1 MLHPAAKITGGCI
14 MTKLIWAVL
23 LSTASATSA
32 FGQEAKPASDATI
45 AAQRSAAAQLPAEDG
60 RDLDFADRGFIGTLA
75 DPVITNKDGKPVWN
89 LGAYDWMA
97 DGKSPDTVNP
107 SLWRHMEILRKHGL
121 YAVTDNVWQ
130 VRGFDVSNM
139 TIIKGQTGWIIIDP
153 LTSRDTAA
161 AAMKLVNDRLGTRPV
176 TAVIYSHSHGDHFGG
191 VRGIVNE
198 ADVKAGKVA
207 IIAPEHFLSETAS
220 ENVMA
225 GPAMGR
231 RAKFQFGSNLAPG
244 PQGQMGSGIGKGI
257 GGGDITLISPTI
269 DIRKTGELREVD
281 GVTLEFQMVPQSE
294 APAEMNVYL
303 PASRTFL
310 AAEIATCSLH
320 NILTPRGAKVRDALG
335 WSGFLNEALNLYGDR
350 SDIIISS
357 HCWPRFG
364 QSEVKGTLS
373 GQRDNYR
380 YLHDQTVRMMNKGM
394 TQAEIAEVLKA
405 PPAIGD
411 QWFNKGYYG
420 TYSHNSK
427 AIYQYYLGWYDAVPA
442 NLNPHPPE
450 IRAAKLVAAMGGA
463 KNVLAEAKK
472 AMKVGDYRWSSD
484 LLNQLVF
491 ADPKNLEGRA
501 LLADSYEQ
509 QGYQAESAIWRN
521 MFLSG
526 ARDLREGMKA
536 GISAQSIDMI
546 SAIPTGL
553 LLDSVATRL
562 DPKIIGDA
570 ALTLNFVFSDRKE
583 MAKITVGN
591 SVMISEMGK
600 AHAAPAVTVTGPRQL
615 FLGLLFLKMPAAQL
629 QMAGLK
635 IEGDGAVLNS
645 LQAALDPMPGPFNII
660 EP

>member
-1 MLHPAAKITGGCI
+1 M
-14 MTKLIWAVL
+14 
-23 LSTASATSA
+23 STASATGA
-32 FGQEAKPASDATI
+32 GAQDQKPASDATK
-45 AAQRSAAAQLPAEDG
+45 AAQHSVMAQLPVEDG
-60 RDLDFADRGFIGTLA
+60 RDLDFADRGFMGSLS
-75 DPVITNKDGKPVWN
+75 DPIITNKDGKPVWN
-89 LGAYDWMA
+89 LGAYDWMNN
-97 DGKSPDTVNP
+97 GVSPDTVNP
-107 SLWRHMEILRKHGL
+107 SLWRHMELLRKHGL
-121 YAVTDNVWQ
+121 FAVTDNVWQ

-139 TIIKGQTGWIIIDP
+139 TIIQGQTGWIIIDP

-161 AAMKLVNDRLGTRPV
+161 AALRLINEKLGTRPV

-207 IIAPEHFLSETAS
+207 IIAPEQFLAETAS

-231 RAKFQFGSNLAPG
+231 RATFQFGSNLTPG

-257 GGGDITLISPTI
+257 GGGDITLIPPTI

-294 APAEMNVYL
+294 APAEMNIYM

-310 AAEIATCSLH
+310 AAEIATCTLH
-320 NILTPRGAKVRDALG
+320 NILTPRGAKVRDTLG
-335 WSGFLNEALNLYGDR
+335 WAGFLNEAVNLYGDR
-350 SDIIISS
+350 SDIIVSS

-364 QSEVKGTLS
+364 QSEVKGWLS

-394 TQAEIAEVLKA
+394 TQAEIAEILKA

-450 IRAAKLVAAMGGA
+450 VRAAKLVAAMGGA
-463 KNVLAEAKK
+463 KKVVAEAKR
-472 AMKVGDYRWSSD
+472 AMKAGDYRWSSD

-491 ADPKNLEGRA
+491 ADPKHAEGRA

-526 ARDLREGMKA
+526 ARDLREGLKA
-536 GISAQSIDMI
+536 GVNAQSIDMI

-553 LLDSVATRL
+553 LLDSVSTRL
-562 DPKIIGDA
+562 DPMIIGDT
-570 ALTLNFVFSDRKE
+570 ALALNFVISDRKE
-583 MAKITVGN
+583 TAKITVGN
-591 SVMISEMGK
+591 SVMFSEMGK

-635 IEGDGAVLNS
+635 IEGDRAAIEK
-645 LQAALDPMPGPFNII
+645 LQAALDPIPGAFNIV

>member
-1 MLHPAAKITGGCI
+1 
-14 MTKLIWAVL
+14 MTKWIWAVL

-32 FGQEAKPASDATI
+32 FAQEAKPASDATM
-45 AAQRSAAAQLPAEDG
+45 AAQRSIASELPAEDG
-60 RDLDFADRGFIGTLA
+60 RDTAFADRGFIGTLA

-97 DGKSPDTVNP
+97 DRKSPDTVNP
-107 SLWRHMEILRKHGL
+107 SLWRHMGLLRKHGL
-121 YAVTDNVWQ
+121 YAVTDNIWQ

-139 TIIKGQTGWIIIDP
+139 TVIKGQTGWIIIDP

-161 AAMKLVNDRLGTRPV
+161 AAMKLVNERLGTRPV

-207 IIAPEHFLSETAS
+207 IIAPEHFLAETAS

-231 RAKFQFGSNLAPG
+231 RATFQFGSNLAPG

-294 APAEMNVYL
+294 APAEMNIYM

-350 SDIIISS
+350 SDAIISS

-405 PPAIGD
+405 PPAIAD

-427 AIYQYYLGWYDAVPA
+427 AVYQYYLGWYDAVPA

-463 KNVLAEAKK
+463 KKVLAEARK
-472 AMKVGDYRWSSD
+472 AMKAGDYRWSSD

-501 LLADSYEQ
+501 MLADSYEQ

-562 DPKIIGDA
+562 DPKIIGNA

-583 MAKITVGN
+583 TAKITVGN
-591 SVMISEMGK
+591 AVMISEMGK
-600 AHAAPAVTVTGPRQL
+600 AHASPAVTVTGPRQL
-615 FLGLLFLKMPAAQL
+615 FLALLFLKMPAAQL

-635 IEGDGAVLNS
+635 IEGDGAILNR
-645 LQAALDPMPGPFNII
+645 LQAGLDPMPGPFNIV

>member
-1 MLHPAAKITGGCI
+1 MQKI
-14 MTKLIWAVL
+14 LWAVL
-23 LSTASATSA
+23 LSSVSATA
-32 FGQEAKPASDATI
+32 ALGQNAKPASDATV
-45 AAQRSAAAQLPAEDG
+45 AAQRNVAAQLPAEDG
-60 RDLDFADRGFIGTLA
+60 RDQEFSDRGFIGTLSN
-75 DPVITNKDGKPVWN
+75 PVITNKDGKAVWN
-89 LGAYDWMA
+89 LDAYDWMTNGA
-97 DGKSPDTVNP
+97 SPDTVNP
-107 SLWRHMEILRKHGL
+107 SLWRHMGLLRKHGL
-121 YAVTDNVWQ
+121 FAVTDNIWQ

-161 AAMKLVNDRLGTRPV
+161 AALKLVNEKLGSRPV
-176 TAVIYSHSHGDHFGG
+176 SAVIYSHSHGDHFGG
-191 VRGIVNE
+191 VRGIINE

-207 IIAPEHFLSETAS
+207 IIAPEHFLAETAS

-225 GPAMGR
+225 GPAMSR
-231 RAKFQFGSNLAPG
+231 RATFQFGSNLTPG

-257 GGGDITLISPTI
+257 SGGDITLIPPTI
-269 DIRKTGELREVD
+269 DIHKTGELRDVD

-294 APAEMNVYL
+294 APAEMNVYM
-303 PASRTFL
+303 PAARTFL
-310 AAEIATCSLH
+310 AAEIATCTLH
-320 NILTPRGAKVRDALG
+320 NILTPRGAKVRDTLSWA
-335 WSGFLNEALNLYGDR
+335 GFLNEAVNLYGDR
-350 SDIIISS
+350 SDIIVSS

-364 QSEVKGTLS
+364 QSEVKGWLS

-394 TQAEIAEVLKA
+394 TQNEIAEVLKA
-405 PPAIGD
+405 PPSIAD

-450 IRAAKLVAAMGGA
+450 VRAAKMVAAMGGA
-463 KNVLAEAKK
+463 KKVVAEAKK
-472 AMKVGDYRWSSD
+472 AMKAGDYRWSSD

-491 ADPKNLEGRA
+491 ADPKNIEGRA

-526 ARDLREGMKA
+526 AHDLREGMKA
-536 GISAQSIDMI
+536 GINAQSIDMI

-562 DPKIIGDA
+562 DPKIIGDT
-570 ALTLNFVFSDRKE
+570 ALTLNFIISDRNE
-583 MAKITVGN
+583 TAKVTVGN
-591 SVMISEMGK
+591 SVMFNEMGK
-600 AHAAPAVTVTGPRQL
+600 SHAAPAVTITGPRQL
-615 FLGLLFLKMPAAQL
+615 FLALLFLKMPAAQL

-635 IEGDGAVLNS
+635 IEGDRTAIEK
-645 LQAALDPMPGPFNII
+645 LQAALDPMPGAFNIV